1 MTTKTHRLPLS
12 TKILFA
18 FGNVGLQMMVA
29 ATSFFLLIFY
39 TDVAL
44 VPPALAGTALLVG
57 KLWDVVNDPLF
68 GWLCDR
74 THSRFGRRRV
84 YLIFCAAPFALSAAS
99 LWMMPAGLSTT
110 AAFIWILVSYAIY
123 DTLFTLITMPYAA
136 LGADLTTD
144 YDDRTSL
151 VAIGSGGALVGYVLG
166 SVIMPILVKT
176 SPDAHLG
183 YVFAGGLLGLVA
195 GASVGLV
202 AWRVKEPPSKPR
214 EERESDSLL
223 AAMKSTL
230 QTRPFVI
237 LSLALAMVRLGLTV
251 LQTALAFFVI
261 YRLQLGK
268 GGLPLLMG
276 VLLGT
281 VAVTIPFWKWV
292 CTEWTKNGAY
302 AIGIVLSAIGLTLT
316 FFLEPG
322 QKLPM
327 IGIMVLMGLGMGA
340 HWVAPYAMLPDVVD
354 YAEVESGERR
364 TGVYYGVYGLMDKLS
379 RTFGSVA
386 VGWWLDW
393 YGYVPNAVQTAHA
406 DLGIRLVTG
415 PIPAV
420 ILLLALPLLAMYPIN
435 RAAHARL
442 KMRLT
447 LGRSVPTTLMT
458 RF

>member
-1 MTTKTHRLPLS
+1 MTTTVHRLPLS

-68 GWLCDR
+68 GYMCDR
-74 THSRFGRRRV
+74 TKSRFGRRRV

-110 AAFIWILVSYAIY
+110 AAFIWILVSYTIY
-123 DTLFTLITMPYAA
+123 DTLFTMITMPYAA

-151 VAIGSGGALVGYVLG
+151 IAIGSGGALVGYVLG
-166 SVIMPILVKT
+166 SVLMPKLVLVAST
-176 SPDAHLG
+176 APLG
-183 YVFAGGLLGLVA
+183 YAFAGGLLGLVA
-195 GASVGLV
+195 GASVGVV
-202 AWRVKEPPSKPR
+202 AWRVKEPPARNRRDQPQ
-214 EERESDSLL
+214 DSLL

-237 LSLALAMVRLGLTV
+237 LSVALALVRLGLTL
-251 LQTALAFFVI
+251 LQTSLAFFVI

-268 GGLPLLMG
+268 EGLPMLMGGLL
-276 VLLGT
+276 VT
-281 VAVTIPFWKWV
+281 VAITIPFWKWV
-292 CTEWTKNGAY
+292 CTAWSKNGAY
-302 AIGIVLSAIGLTLT
+302 VLGIILSAIGLILM
-316 FFLEPG
+316 FMVAPG
-322 QKLPM
+322 QKTAM
-327 IGIMVLMGLGMGA
+327 MGIMVLVGLGMGA

-354 YAEVESGERR
+354 YAEAHSGERR
-364 TGVYYGVYGLMDKLS
+364 TGIYYGVYGLMDKLS

-386 VGWWLDW
+386 VGWWLEW
-393 YGYVPNAVQTAHA
+393 FHYVPNTTQSAEA
-406 DLGIRLVTG
+406 DLGIRLITG
-415 PIPAV
+415 PVPAMA
-420 ILLLALPLLAMYPIN
+420 LLLALPLLIAYPLN
-435 RAAHARL
+435 RAAHQRVKIQLERRRAE
-442 KMRLT
+442 
-447 LGRSVPTTLMT
+447 PTSLMT